1 MAKAYT
7 PGLKVSSRTTHRA
20 RRLLPI
26 SGELKVSVGDEVSAD
41 EVVAETFMEGDVSP
55 MNISNKLSCAP
66 SEVRGLMIRD
76 EGEKVSKGDPI
87 ARSKGI
93 FGMFK
98 SEVPADADGT
108 IEAISDV
115 TGQLMLRGEPI
126 PVQVKAY
133 LAGRVSEV
141 FPGEGCIVE
150 NEVALVQGIFG
161 IGGETSGLVKIACSS
176 HTEDLTPEMITADMK
191 DAVIIGGARMSVAAV
206 RKAQEVGARAIV
218 SGGIDDAD
226 LRDFLGYDLGV
237 AITGSEKIGIT
248 VLITEGF
255 GDIAMAERTHALLV
269 TCEGRMASVNGAT
282 QIRAGVMRPEIL
294 IPIDP
299 DSASA
304 DSSSKGEQGVLEI
317 GTTVRII
324 RDPYFGMIG
333 TVGSLPPEPHVLGS
347 GSKARVLE
355 VQLKEGGTV
364 VVPRAN
370 VELIEG

>member
-7 PGLKVSSRTTHRA
+7 PGLKVSARTTHHA

-26 SGELKVSVGDEVSAD
+26 SGELKVSVGDEVSAED
-41 EVVAETFMEGDVSP
+41 VVAETFMEGDVSP

-66 SEVRGLMIRD
+66 GEVRGLMIRK

-87 ARSKGI
+87 AQSKGI

-98 SEVPADADGT
+98 SEIPADADGT

-133 LAGRVSEV
+133 LSGRVSEV
-141 FPGEGCIVE
+141 FPGEGCIIE

-161 IGGETSGLVKIACSS
+161 IGGETSGLIKIACPRHSQ
-176 HTEDLTPEMITADMK
+176 DLEPAMITDDMK

-206 RKAQEVGARAIV
+206 RRAREVGARAVV

-237 AITGSEKIGIT
+237 AITGSEKKGIT
-248 VLITEGF
+248 VLVTEGF

-269 TCEGRMASVNGAT
+269 GCEGRMASVNGAT

-294 IPIDP
+294 IPVDTEP
-299 DSASA
+299 STADSASEA
-304 DSSSKGEQGVLEI
+304 EQGVLEI

-355 VQLKEGGTV
+355 VQLTEGGTV

>member
-66 SEVRGLMIRD
+66 SEVRELMIRD

-255 GDIAMAERTHALLV
+255 GDIAMAERTHELLV

-324 RDPYFGMIG
+324 
-333 TVGSLPPEPHVLGS
+333 
-347 GSKARVLE
+347 
-355 VQLKEGGTV
+355 
-364 VVPRAN
+364 
-370 VELIEG
+370 